1 MVENLKMDG
10 FGISLC
16 LIGGVGRILWVWGC
30 FLDKVKNLFGCDVL
44 VMGFR
49 VGILLGSVVV
59 VVFFGILFE
68 FEVVQVAVYFFYVV
82 NFCISVGILE
92 VSICKLKGIVQV
104 FFVFSDQKVFLKV
117 FFVFL
122 QVNGV
127 EVIDNCIVYVQVIK
141 INFVYFCYFFVKV
154 LVEVFELE
162 KDKFFF

>member
-68 FEVVQVAVYFFYVV
+68 FEVV
-82 NFCISVGILE
+82 
-92 VSICKLKGIVQV
+92 
-104 FFVFSDQKVFLKV
+104 
-117 FFVFL
+117 
-122 QVNGV
+122 
-127 EVIDNCIVYVQVIK
+127 
-141 INFVYFCYFFVKV
+141 
-154 LVEVFELE
+154 
-162 KDKFFF
+162 